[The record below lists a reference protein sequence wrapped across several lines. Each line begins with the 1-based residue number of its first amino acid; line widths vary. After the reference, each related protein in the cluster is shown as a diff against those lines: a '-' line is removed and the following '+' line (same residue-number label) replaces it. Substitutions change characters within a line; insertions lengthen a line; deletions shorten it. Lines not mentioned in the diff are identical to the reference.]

1 MAQALLCCP
10 DQSLRPQAAP
20 RPGNKPP
27 LTSLATPPY
36 TSPHPPRSPPTRA
49 QSGDH
54 TGAIHIMSST
64 RAANRR
70 PTRNTFTHSLLFLAV
85 CEALSYSSLTL
96 AADTTSDNPL
106 DTVVVIGNR
115 GQARTLAD
123 SPAPVDVISSK
134 QLLATGQG
142 DLTAALNKV
151 LPSLNQ
157 PTSSG
162 FGSTSVVR
170 PISLRGLNG
179 DQVLVLVNGKR
190 RHNSALL
197 NTGTYLNSGSQP
209 VDLDMI
215 PTALV
220 DHVEVLRD
228 GASAQYGSDA
238 IGGVINIV
246 LKQTDHGGSLTTRY
260 GQNFEN
266 GDGAT
271 TRQTG
276 DLGLSLP
283 NDGFINLALDVKK
296 QNTSDRSDDA
306 PYTDSAGNTSE
317 RHTYYGTGLPQARNF
332 SFGYNAE
339 LPVDDALTLYSF
351 STYTRRNS
359 EKPLAFHQPASFD
372 GIATPFPEGIE
383 DTLRFIEND
392 FQVAFGG
399 KGKAAGW
406 DYDLSSTYGQDH
418 AEATL
423 RHTYNLSFG
432 PDSPTSVD
440 TGAKTFSQWTNNLD
454 LTRAFDL
461 GLAKPTQISWGLE
474 QRFESYK
481 IGKGDYDSY
490 ALGDFSTGASGAP
503 IAPGTI
509 SGAGTTPADAAEKS
523 RTSVAGYGEI
533 GQDLTDKWHVD
544 LAGRY
549 EHYNDGSGTT
559 TNGKFSTRYQLT
571 PILAVRGTFSTGFR
585 APSLSQQIYSSTSQ
599 TSVNGNLFDYRN
611 VAVDSTVAKALGA
624 TTLKP
629 EKSTNIGFGL
639 TLQPIDNASVTLD
652 AYQIKIKD
660 RIAQTG
666 YLGGT
671 PQIEAILAA
680 AGLPTNQAVTYF
692 TNALDTTTR
701 GVDLVGDYRQ
711 DIGAYGNLRYT
722 LGFNWNTTA
731 IDAIHASDAAQ
742 QALGPDGGYDR
753 QRQGN
758 LKYGLPDSKLLLGT
772 VWSIDKF
779 EIGLNLTRYG
789 EYTQYGTAAIYDR
802 SFSAAWI
809 TDLNVDYHLTK
820 SLTLNAGANNVF
832 NLYPERTNLPS
843 ASGAYPYGN
852 FSPYGTT
859 GGYWYTGLTYNF

>member
-1 MAQALLCCP
+1 MNA
-10 DQSLRPQAAP
+10 SR
-20 RPGNKPP
+20 
-27 LTSLATPPY
+27 
-36 TSPHPPRSPPTRA
+36 
-49 QSGDH
+49 
-54 TGAIHIMSST
+54 
-64 RAANRR
+64 RR
-70 PTRNTFTHSLLFLAV
+70 PHKAFAHTLLFVAL
-85 CEALSYSSLTL
+85 CEAASYSSLTL
-96 AADTTSDNPL
+96 AADAPASDNPL

-115 GQARTLAD
+115 GQARTLAE

-142 DLTAALNKV
+142 DLTRALSKV

-157 PTSSG
+157 PASSG

-197 NTGTYLNSGSQP
+197 NNGTYLNSGSQP

-238 IGGVINIV
+238 IGGVVNVV
-246 LKQTDHGGSLTTRY
+246 LKQTDHGGSLSTSY
-260 GQNFEN
+260 GQNYEN
-266 GDGAT
+266 GDGET

-276 DLGLSLP
+276 NVGLALP

-296 QNTSDRSDDA
+296 QKISDRSDNA
-306 PYTDSAGNTSE
+306 PYTDSAGNTSLQ
-317 RHTYYGTGLPQARNF
+317 HTYYGTGLPEARNF
-332 SFGYNAE
+332 SLGYNAE

-359 EKPLAFHQPASFD
+359 EKPLAFHQPASFG
-372 GIATPFPEGIE
+372 GIATPFPEGVE

-399 KGKAAGW
+399 KGELGGW
-406 DYDLSSTYGQDH
+406 NYDLSSTYGQDH

-423 RHTYNLSFG
+423 RHTYNLSYG

-440 TGAKTFSQWTNNLD
+440 TGVKTFSQWTNNLD

-461 GLAKPTQISWGLE
+461 GLYKPTQISWGLE
-474 QRFESYK
+474 QRYENYK
-481 IGKGDYDSY
+481 IGKGDYASY
-490 ALGDFSTGASGAP
+490 ARGPYGGAL

-509 SGAGTTPADAAEKS
+509 SGAGTTPEDAAQKG
-523 RTSVAGYGEI
+523 RTSLAGYGEI
-533 GQDLTDKWHVD
+533 GQDLTDKWHID

-559 TNGKFSTRYQLT
+559 TNGKFATRYQLT
-571 PILAVRGTFSTGFR
+571 PILAVRGSFSTGFR
-585 APSLSQQIYSSTSQ
+585 APSLAQQIYSSTSQ
-599 TSVNGNLFDYRN
+599 TSVNGQLFDYRN
-611 VAVDSTVAKALGA
+611 VAVNSDVAKALGA
-624 TTLKP
+624 DTLKP
-629 EKSTNIGFGL
+629 EKSTNFGLGL
-639 TLQPIDNASVTLD
+639 TLQPTEATSITLD

-671 PQIEAILAA
+671 PQISAILAA
-680 AGLPTNQAVTYF
+680 AGLNPNQAVTYF

-701 GVDLVGDYRQ
+701 GIDLVGDYRQ
-711 DIGAYGNLRYT
+711 SIGAYGNLRYT
-722 LGFNWNTTA
+722 LGFNWNTTQ
-731 IDAIHASDAAQ
+731 IDDIHASSVAQ
-742 QALGPDGGYDR
+742 QALGPTGGYDR

-758 LKYGLPDSKLLLGT
+758 LKYGLPQSKLLLGT
-772 VWSIDKF
+772 TWTWEKLEV
-779 EIGLNLTRYG
+779 GLNLTRYG
-789 EYTQYGTAAIYDR
+789 EYTQYGTAETFDR
-802 SFSAAWI
+802 TFSPAWI
-809 TDLNVDYHLTK
+809 TDLNIDYHLTPAI
-820 SLTLNAGANNVF
+820 TLNAGANNLF
-832 NLYPERTNLPS
+832 NKYPERTDL
-843 ASGAYPYGN
+843 ASSSGGFPYGN

-859 GGYWYTGLTYNF
+859 GGYWYTGVTYNF

>member
-1 MAQALLCCP
+1 MT
-10 DQSLRPQAAP
+10 SSR
-20 RPGNKPP
+20 
-27 LTSLATPPY
+27 LTGL
-36 TSPHPPRSPPTRA
+36 
-49 QSGDH
+49 
-54 TGAIHIMSST
+54 
-64 RAANRR
+64 RR
-70 PTRNTFTHSLLFLAV
+70 PRKTFAHSLLFLAL
-85 CEALSYSSLTL
+85 CEAAGAGSPLL
-96 AADTTSDNPL
+96 AAESKSDNPL
-106 DTVVVIGNR
+106 DTVVVVGNR
-115 GQARTLAD
+115 GQARTLAE

-134 QLLATGQG
+134 QLLATGQP
-142 DLTAALNKV
+142 DLTRALSRV

-157 PTSSG
+157 PASSG

-197 NTGTYLNSGSQP
+197 NNGTYLNSGSQP

-220 DHVEVLRD
+220 DHVEILRD

-238 IGGVINIV
+238 IGGVVNIV
-246 LKQTDHGGSLTTRY
+246 LKQTDHGGSLSTSY
-260 GQNFEN
+260 GQNYEN
-266 GDGAT
+266 GDGETA
-271 TRQTG
+271 RQTG
-276 DLGLSLP
+276 NVGLALP
-283 NDGFINLALDVKK
+283 NDGFINLGVDIKHQK
-296 QNTSDRSDDA
+296 ISDRSDNA
-306 PYTDSAGNTSE
+306 PYTDSAGNTSLQ
-317 RHTYYGTGLPQARNF
+317 HTYYGTGLPEARNF
-332 SFGYNAE
+332 SLGYNAE
-339 LPVDDALTLYSF
+339 LPVSDALTLYSF

-359 EKPLAFHQPASFD
+359 EKPLAFHQPSTFD

-399 KGKAAGW
+399 KGNVAGW

-423 RHTYNLSFG
+423 RHTYNLSYG
-432 PDSPTSVD
+432 LDSPTSVD
-440 TGAKTFSQWTNNLD
+440 TGVKTFSQWTNNLD

-474 QRFESYK
+474 QRYENYK
-481 IGKGDYDSY
+481 IGKGDYASY
-490 ALGDFSTGASGAP
+490 ASGPFTTGASGNP

-509 SGAGTTPADAAEKS
+509 SGAGTTPADAAEKG
-523 RTSVAGYGEI
+523 RTSLAGYGEI

-559 TNGKFSTRYQLT
+559 TNGKLATRYQLT
-571 PILAVRGTFSTGFR
+571 PILAVRGSFSTGFR
-585 APSLSQQIYSSTSQ
+585 APSLAQQIYSSTSQ
-599 TSVNGNLFDYRN
+599 SNVNGNLFDYRN
-611 VAVDSTVAKALGA
+611 VAVDSAVAKALGA
-624 TTLKP
+624 STLKP
-629 EKSTNIGFGL
+629 EKSTNFGLGL
-639 TLQPIDNASVTLD
+639 TLQPTDATSITLD

-671 PQIEAILAA
+671 PQITAILAA
-680 AGLPTNQAVTYF
+680 AGLPTNQSVTYF

-701 GVDLVGDYRQ
+701 GIDLVGDYRQ
-711 DIGAYGNLRYT
+711 ALGAYGSVRYT
-722 LGFNWNTTA
+722 LGFNWNTTE
-731 IDAIHASDAAQ
+731 IDDIHASPVAQ
-742 QALGPDGGYDR
+742 QALGPTGGYDR

-758 LKYGLPDSKLLLGT
+758 LKHGLPESKLLLGAT
-772 VWSIDKF
+772 WTIDKF

-789 EYTQYGTAAIYDR
+789 EYTQYGTTEAFDR
-802 SFSAAWI
+802 TFSPTWI
-809 TDLNVDYHLTK
+809 TDLNLDYHLTS
-820 SLTLNAGANNVF
+820 SLTLTAGANNLF
-832 NLYPERTNLPS
+832 NVYPERTHLPS
-843 ASGAYPYGN
+843 SSGAFPYGN

>member
-1 MAQALLCCP
+1 MNA
-10 DQSLRPQAAP
+10 SR
-20 RPGNKPP
+20 
-27 LTSLATPPY
+27 
-36 TSPHPPRSPPTRA
+36 
-49 QSGDH
+49 
-54 TGAIHIMSST
+54 
-64 RAANRR
+64 RR
-70 PTRNTFTHSLLFLAV
+70 PHKAFAHTLLFVAL
-85 CEALSYSSLTL
+85 CEAASYSSLTL
-96 AADTTSDNPL
+96 AADAPASDNPL

-115 GQARTLAD
+115 GQARTLAE

-142 DLTAALNKV
+142 DLTRALSKV

-157 PTSSG
+157 PASSG

-197 NTGTYLNSGSQP
+197 NNGTYLNSGSQP

-238 IGGVINIV
+238 IGGVVNVV
-246 LKQTDHGGSLTTRY
+246 LKQTDHGGSLSTSY
-260 GQNFEN
+260 GQNYEN
-266 GDGAT
+266 GDGET

-276 DLGLSLP
+276 NVGLALP

-296 QNTSDRSDDA
+296 QKISDRSDNA
-306 PYTDSAGNTSE
+306 PYTDSAGNTSLQ
-317 RHTYYGTGLPQARNF
+317 HTYYGTGLPEARNF
-332 SFGYNAE
+332 SLGYNAE

-359 EKPLAFHQPASFD
+359 EKPLAFHQPASFG
-372 GIATPFPEGIE
+372 GIATPFPEGVE

-399 KGKAAGW
+399 KGELGGW
-406 DYDLSSTYGQDH
+406 NYDLSSTYGQDH

-423 RHTYNLSFG
+423 RHTYNLSYG

-440 TGAKTFSQWTNNLD
+440 TGVKTFSQWTNNLD

-461 GLAKPTQISWGLE
+461 GLYKPTQISWGLE
-474 QRFESYK
+474 QRYENYK
-481 IGKGDYDSY
+481 IGKGDYASY
-490 ALGDFSTGASGAP
+490 ARGPYGGAL

-509 SGAGTTPADAAEKS
+509 SGAGTTPEDAAQKG
-523 RTSVAGYGEI
+523 RTSLAGYGEI
-533 GQDLTDKWHVD
+533 GQDLTDKWHID

-559 TNGKFSTRYQLT
+559 TNGKFATRYQLT
-571 PILAVRGTFSTGFR
+571 PILAVRGSFSTGFR
-585 APSLSQQIYSSTSQ
+585 APSLAQQIYSSTSQ
-599 TSVNGNLFDYRN
+599 TSVNGQLFDYRN
-611 VAVDSTVAKALGA
+611 VAVNSDVAKALGA
-624 TTLKP
+624 DTLKP
-629 EKSTNIGFGL
+629 EKSTNFGLGL
-639 TLQPIDNASVTLD
+639 TLQPTEATSITLD

-671 PQIEAILAA
+671 PQISAILAA
-680 AGLPTNQAVTYF
+680 AGLNPNQAVTYF

-711 DIGAYGNLRYT
+711 SIGAYGNLRYT
-722 LGFNWNTTA
+722 LGFNWNTTQ
-731 IDAIHASDAAQ
+731 IDDIHASSVAQ
-742 QALGPDGGYDR
+742 QALGPTGGYDR

-758 LKYGLPDSKLLLGT
+758 LKYGLPQSKLLLGT
-772 VWSIDKF
+772 TWTWEKLEV
-779 EIGLNLTRYG
+779 GLNLTRYG
-789 EYTQYGTAAIYDR
+789 EYTQYGTAETFDR
-802 SFSAAWI
+802 TFSPAWI
-809 TDLNVDYHLTK
+809 TDLNIDYHLTPAI
-820 SLTLNAGANNVF
+820 TLNAGANNLF
-832 NLYPERTNLPS
+832 NKYPERTDL
-843 ASGAYPYGN
+843 ASSSGGFPYGN

-859 GGYWYTGLTYNF
+859 GGYWYTGVTYNF

>member
-1 MAQALLCCP
+1 MT
-10 DQSLRPQAAP
+10 SSR
-20 RPGNKPP
+20 
-27 LTSLATPPY
+27 LTGL
-36 TSPHPPRSPPTRA
+36 
-49 QSGDH
+49 
-54 TGAIHIMSST
+54 
-64 RAANRR
+64 RR
-70 PTRNTFTHSLLFLAV
+70 PRKTFAHSLLFLAL
-85 CEALSYSSLTL
+85 CEAAGAGSPLL
-96 AADTTSDNPL
+96 AAESKSDNPL
-106 DTVVVIGNR
+106 DTVVVVGNR
-115 GQARTLAD
+115 GQARTLAE

-134 QLLATGQG
+134 QLLATGQP
-142 DLTAALNKV
+142 DLTRALSRV

-157 PTSSG
+157 PASSG

-170 PISLRGLNG
+170 PISMRGLNG

-197 NTGTYLNSGSQP
+197 NNGTYLNSGSQP

-220 DHVEVLRD
+220 DHVEILRD

-238 IGGVINIV
+238 IGGVVNIV
-246 LKQTDHGGSLTTRY
+246 LKQTDHGGSLSTSY
-260 GQNFEN
+260 GQNYEN
-266 GDGAT
+266 GDGET
-271 TRQTG
+271 VRQTG
-276 DLGLSLP
+276 NVGLALP
-283 NDGFINLALDVKK
+283 NDGFINLGVDIKHQK
-296 QNTSDRSDDA
+296 ISDRSDNA
-306 PYTDSAGNTSE
+306 PYTDSAGNTSLQ
-317 RHTYYGTGLPQARNF
+317 HTYYGTGLPEARNF
-332 SFGYNAE
+332 SLGYNAE
-339 LPVDDALTLYSF
+339 LPVSDALTLYSF

-359 EKPLAFHQPASFD
+359 EKPLAFHQPSTFD

-399 KGKAAGW
+399 KGNVAGW

-423 RHTYNLSFG
+423 RHTYNLSYG
-432 PDSPTSVD
+432 LDSPTSVD
-440 TGAKTFSQWTNNLD
+440 TGVKTFSQWTNNLD

-474 QRFESYK
+474 QRYENYK
-481 IGKGDYDSY
+481 IGKGDYASY
-490 ALGDFSTGASGAP
+490 ASGPFTTGASGNP

-509 SGAGTTPADAAEKS
+509 SGAGTTPADAAEKG
-523 RTSVAGYGEI
+523 RTSLAGYGEI

-559 TNGKFSTRYQLT
+559 TNGKLATRYQLT
-571 PILAVRGTFSTGFR
+571 PILAVRGSFSTGFR
-585 APSLSQQIYSSTSQ
+585 APSLAQQIYSSTSQ
-599 TSVNGNLFDYRN
+599 SNVNGNLFDYRN
-611 VAVDSTVAKALGA
+611 VAVDSAVAKALGA
-624 TTLKP
+624 STLKP
-629 EKSTNIGFGL
+629 EKSTNFGLGL
-639 TLQPIDNASVTLD
+639 TLQPTDATSITLD

-671 PQIEAILAA
+671 PQITAILAA
-680 AGLPTNQAVTYF
+680 AGLPTNQSVTYF

-701 GVDLVGDYRQ
+701 GIDLVGDYRQ
-711 DIGAYGNLRYT
+711 ALGAYGSVRYT
-722 LGFNWNTTA
+722 LGFNWNTTE
-731 IDAIHASDAAQ
+731 IDDIHASPVAQ
-742 QALGPDGGYDR
+742 QALGPTGGYDR

-758 LKYGLPDSKLLLGT
+758 LKHGLPESKLLLGAT
-772 VWSIDKF
+772 WTIDKF

-789 EYTQYGTAAIYDR
+789 EYTQYGTTEAFDR
-802 SFSAAWI
+802 TFSPTWI
-809 TDLNVDYHLTK
+809 TDLNLDYHLTS
-820 SLTLNAGANNVF
+820 SLTLTAGANNLF
-832 NLYPERTNLPS
+832 NVYPERTHLPS
-843 ASGAYPYGN
+843 SSGAFPYGN

>member
-1 MAQALLCCP
+1 MNA
-10 DQSLRPQAAP
+10 SR
-20 RPGNKPP
+20 
-27 LTSLATPPY
+27 
-36 TSPHPPRSPPTRA
+36 
-49 QSGDH
+49 
-54 TGAIHIMSST
+54 
-64 RAANRR
+64 RR
-70 PTRNTFTHSLLFLAV
+70 PHKAFAHTLLFVAL
-85 CEALSYSSLTL
+85 CEAASYGSLTL
-96 AADTTSDNPL
+96 AADAPASDNPL

-115 GQARTLAD
+115 GQARTLAE

-142 DLTAALNKV
+142 DLTRALSKV

-157 PTSSG
+157 PASSG

-197 NTGTYLNSGSQP
+197 NNGTYLNSGSQP

-238 IGGVINIV
+238 IGGVVNVV
-246 LKQTDHGGSLTTRY
+246 LKQTDHGGSLSTSY
-260 GQNFEN
+260 GQNYEN
-266 GDGAT
+266 GDGET

-276 DLGLSLP
+276 NVGLALP

-296 QNTSDRSDDA
+296 QKISDRSDNA
-306 PYTDSAGNTSE
+306 PYTDSAGNTSLQ
-317 RHTYYGTGLPQARNF
+317 HTYYGTGLPEARNF
-332 SFGYNAE
+332 SLGYNAE

-359 EKPLAFHQPASFD
+359 EKPLAFHQPASFG
-372 GIATPFPEGIE
+372 GIATPFPEGVE

-399 KGKAAGW
+399 KGELGGW
-406 DYDLSSTYGQDH
+406 NYDLSSTYGQDH

-423 RHTYNLSFG
+423 RHTYNLSYG

-440 TGAKTFSQWTNNLD
+440 TGVKTFSQWTNNLD

-461 GLAKPTQISWGLE
+461 GLYKPTQISWGLE
-474 QRFESYK
+474 QRYENYK
-481 IGKGDYDSY
+481 IGKGDYASY
-490 ALGDFSTGASGAP
+490 ARGPYGGAL

-509 SGAGTTPADAAEKS
+509 SGAGTTPEDAAQKG
-523 RTSVAGYGEI
+523 RTSLAGYGEI
-533 GQDLTDKWHVD
+533 GQDLTDKWHID

-559 TNGKFSTRYQLT
+559 TNGKFATRYQLT
-571 PILAVRGTFSTGFR
+571 PILAVRGSFSTGFR
-585 APSLSQQIYSSTSQ
+585 APSLAQQIYSSTSQ
-599 TSVNGNLFDYRN
+599 TSVNGQLFDYRN
-611 VAVDSTVAKALGA
+611 VAVNSDVAKALGA
-624 TTLKP
+624 DTLKP
-629 EKSTNIGFGL
+629 EKSTNFGLGL
-639 TLQPIDNASVTLD
+639 TLQPTEATSITLD

-671 PQIEAILAA
+671 PQISAILAA
-680 AGLPTNQAVTYF
+680 AGLNPNQAVTYF

-711 DIGAYGNLRYT
+711 SIGAYGNLRYT
-722 LGFNWNTTA
+722 LGFNWNTTQ
-731 IDAIHASDAAQ
+731 IDDIHASSVAQ
-742 QALGPDGGYDR
+742 QALGPTGGYDR

-758 LKYGLPDSKLLLGT
+758 LKYGLPQSKLLLGT
-772 VWSIDKF
+772 TWTWEKLEV
-779 EIGLNLTRYG
+779 GLNLTRYG
-789 EYTQYGTAAIYDR
+789 EYTQYGTAETFDR
-802 SFSAAWI
+802 TFSPAWI
-809 TDLNVDYHLTK
+809 TDLNIDYHLTPAI
-820 SLTLNAGANNVF
+820 TLNAGANNLF
-832 NLYPERTNLPS
+832 NKYPERTDL
-843 ASGAYPYGN
+843 ASSSGGFPYGN

-859 GGYWYTGLTYNF
+859 GGYWYTGVTYNF

>member
-1 MAQALLCCP
+1 MRSSIRTA
-10 DQSLRPQAAP
+10 LRP
-20 RPGNKPP
+20 
-27 LTSLATPPY
+27 
-36 TSPHPPRSPPTRA
+36 PHKA
-49 QSGDH
+49 F
-54 TGAIHIMSST
+54 AY
-64 RAANRR
+64 
-70 PTRNTFTHSLLFLAV
+70 SLLFLALA
-85 CEALSYSSLTL
+85 EAAPVL
-96 AADTTSDNPL
+96 AADNPL

-115 GQARTLAD
+115 GQARTLAE

-142 DLTAALNKV
+142 DLTRALSRV

-157 PTSSG
+157 PASSG

-197 NTGTYLNSGSQP
+197 NNGTYLNSGSQP

-238 IGGVINIV
+238 IGGVVNIV
-246 LKQTDHGGSLTTRY
+246 LKQTDHGGSVSTTY
-260 GQNFEN
+260 GQNYEN
-266 GDGAT
+266 GDGET
-271 TRQTG
+271 NRQTG
-276 DLGLSLP
+276 NIGLALP
-283 NDGFINLALDVKK
+283 NDGFINLALDVKQQK
-296 QNTSDRSDDA
+296 VSDRSDKA
-306 PYTDSAGNTSE
+306 PYTDSAGNTSLQ
-317 RHTYYGTGLPQARNF
+317 HTYYGTGLPEARNF
-332 SFGYNAE
+332 SLGYNAE
-339 LPVDDALTLYSF
+339 LPVNDSLSLYSF

-372 GIATPFPEGIE
+372 GIATPFPEGVE

-399 KGKAAGW
+399 KGTALGW
-406 DYDLSSTYGQDH
+406 DYDLSTTYGQDH

-423 RHTYNLSFG
+423 RHTYNLSYG
-432 PDSPTSVD
+432 ADSPTSVD
-440 TGAKTFSQWTNNLD
+440 TGVKTFSQWTNNLD

-461 GLAKPTQISWGLE
+461 GLARPTQVSWGLE
-474 QRFESYK
+474 QRYENYK
-481 IGKGDYDSY
+481 IGKGDYASY
-490 ALGDFSTGASGAP
+490 ASGPFTTGASGNP

-509 SGAGTTPADAAEKS
+509 SGAGTTPADAAEKG
-523 RTSVAGYGEI
+523 RTSVGAYAEI
-533 GQDLTDKWHVD
+533 GQDLTEKWHVD

-549 EHYNDGSGTT
+549 EDYNDGSGTT
-559 TNGKFSTRYQLT
+559 SNGKFSTRYQLT

-585 APSLSQQIYSSTSQ
+585 APSLAQQIYSSTSQ
-599 TSVNGNLFDYRN
+599 SNVNGNLIDYRN
-611 VAVDSTVAKALGA
+611 VAVDSAVAKALGA

-629 EKSTNIGFGL
+629 EKSTNFGLGL
-639 TLQPIDNASVTLD
+639 TLQPSDNTSITLD

-671 PQIEAILAA
+671 PQINAILAA
-680 AGLPTNQAVTYF
+680 AGLATNQSVTYF

-701 GVDLVGDYRQ
+701 GIDLVGDYRQ
-711 DIGAYGNLRYT
+711 DLGAWGGVRYN
-722 LGFNWNTTA
+722 LGFNWNTTE
-731 IDAIHASDAAQ
+731 IDDIHASSVAQ
-742 QALGPDGGYDR
+742 QALGPTGGYDR

-758 LKYGLPDSKLLLGT
+758 LKHGLPESKLLLGAT
-772 VWSIDKF
+772 WTFQQLELS
-779 EIGLNLTRYG
+779 LNLTRYG
-789 EYTQYGTAAIYDR
+789 EYTQYGTLETYDR
-802 SFSAAWI
+802 TFSPAWI
-809 TDLNVDYHLTK
+809 TDLNLDYHLTK
-820 SLTLNAGANNVF
+820 DLTLTAGANNLF
-832 NLYPERTNLPS
+832 NKYPERTHL
-843 ASGAYPYGN
+843 ASTSGGFPYGN

-859 GGYWYTGLTYNF
+859 GGYWYTGLSYNF

>member
-1 MAQALLCCP
+1 MNA
-10 DQSLRPQAAP
+10 SR
-20 RPGNKPP
+20 
-27 LTSLATPPY
+27 
-36 TSPHPPRSPPTRA
+36 
-49 QSGDH
+49 
-54 TGAIHIMSST
+54 
-64 RAANRR
+64 RR
-70 PTRNTFTHSLLFLAV
+70 PHKAFAHTLLFVAL
-85 CEALSYSSLTL
+85 CEAASYSSLTL
-96 AADTTSDNPL
+96 AADAPASDNPL

-115 GQARTLAD
+115 GQARTLAE

-142 DLTAALNKV
+142 DLTRALSKV

-157 PTSSG
+157 PASSG

-197 NTGTYLNSGSQP
+197 NNGTYLNSGSQP

-238 IGGVINIV
+238 IGGVVNVV
-246 LKQTDHGGSLTTRY
+246 LKQTDHGGSLSTSY
-260 GQNFEN
+260 GQNYEN
-266 GDGAT
+266 GDGET

-276 DLGLSLP
+276 NIGLALP

-296 QNTSDRSDDA
+296 QKISDRSDKA
-306 PYTDSAGNTSE
+306 PYTDSAGNTSLQ
-317 RHTYYGTGLPQARNF
+317 HTYYGTGLPEARNF
-332 SFGYNAE
+332 SLGYNAE

-359 EKPLAFHQPASFD
+359 EKPLAFHQPASFG
-372 GIATPFPEGIE
+372 GIATPFPEGVE

-399 KGKAAGW
+399 KGEVAGW

-423 RHTYNLSFG
+423 RHTYNLSYG

-440 TGAKTFSQWTNNLD
+440 TGVKTFSQWTNNLD

-461 GLAKPTQISWGLE
+461 GLYKPTQISWGVE
-474 QRFESYK
+474 QRYENYK
-481 IGKGDYDSY
+481 IGKGDYASY
-490 ALGDFSTGASGAP
+490 ARGPYGGAL

-509 SGAGTTPADAAEKS
+509 SGAGTTPEDAAEKG
-523 RTSVAGYGEI
+523 RTSLAGYGEI
-533 GQDLTDKWHVD
+533 GQDFTDKWHVD

-559 TNGKFSTRYQLT
+559 TNGKISTRYQLT

-585 APSLSQQIYSSTSQ
+585 APSLAQQIYSSTSQ
-599 TSVNGNLFDYRN
+599 TSVNGQLFDYRN
-611 VAVDSTVAKALGA
+611 VAVDSDVAKALGA
-624 TTLKP
+624 STLKP
-629 EKSTNIGFGL
+629 EKSTNFGLGL
-639 TLQPIDNASVTLD
+639 TLQPTDATSITLD

-671 PQIEAILAA
+671 PQISAILAA
-680 AGLPTNQAVTYF
+680 AGLNPNQAVTYF

-711 DIGAYGNLRYT
+711 SIGAYGNLRYT
-722 LGFNWNTTA
+722 LGFNWNTTQ
-731 IDAIHASDAAQ
+731 IDEIHASSVAQ
-742 QALGPDGGYDR
+742 QALGPTGGYDR

-758 LKYGLPDSKLLLGT
+758 LKYGLPQSKLLLGT
-772 VWSIDKF
+772 TWTYDKL
-779 EIGLNLTRYG
+779 EVGLNLTRYG
-789 EYTQYGTAAIYDR
+789 EYTQYGTAETFDR
-802 SFSAAWI
+802 TFSPAWI
-809 TDLNVDYHLTK
+809 TDLNIDYHLTPAI
-820 SLTLNAGANNVF
+820 TLNAGANNLF
-832 NLYPERTNLPS
+832 NKYPERTHL
-843 ASGAYPYGN
+843 ASSSGGFPYGN

-859 GGYWYTGLTYNF
+859 GGYWYTGVTYNF

>member
-1 MAQALLCCP
+1 MI
-10 DQSLRPQAAP
+10 S
-20 RPGNKPP
+20 
-27 LTSLATPPY
+27 SSATGVRQ
-36 TSPHPPRSPPTRA
+36 PHR
-49 QSGDH
+49 
-54 TGAIHIMSST
+54 
-64 RAANRR
+64 
-70 PTRNTFTHSLLFLAV
+70 TFAHSLLFIAL
-85 CEALSYSSLTL
+85 CEALTYGSAAL
-96 AADTTSDNPL
+96 AADSDNPL

-115 GQARTLAD
+115 GQARTLAE
-123 SPAPVDVISSK
+123 SPSPVDVISSK

-142 DLTAALNKV
+142 DLTRALSRV

-157 PTSSG
+157 PASSG

-197 NTGTYLNSGSQP
+197 NNGTFLNSGSQP

-238 IGGVINIV
+238 IGGVVNIV
-246 LKQTDHGGSLTTRY
+246 LKQTDHGGSLSTSY
-260 GQNFEN
+260 GQNYEN
-266 GDGAT
+266 GDGETA
-271 TRQTG
+271 RQTG
-276 DLGLSLP
+276 NVGLALP

-296 QNTSDRSDDA
+296 QRVSDRSDDA
-306 PYTDSAGNTSE
+306 PYTDSAGNTSS
-317 RHTYYGTGLPQARNF
+317 RHTYYGTGLPESRNF
-332 SFGYNAE
+332 SLGYNAE
-339 LPVDDALTLYSF
+339 LPVNDALSLYSF

-399 KGKAAGW
+399 KGKFADW

-423 RHTYNLSFG
+423 RHTYNLSYG
-432 PDSPTSVD
+432 QDSPTSVD
-440 TGAKTFSQWTNNLD
+440 TGVKTFSQWTNNLD
-454 LTRAFDL
+454 LTRAFDF

-474 QRFESYK
+474 QRYENYK
-481 IGKGDYDSY
+481 IGKGDYASY
-490 ALGDFSTGASGAP
+490 ASGPYTTGASGNP

-509 SGAGTTPADAAEKS
+509 SGAGTTPADAAQRG
-523 RTSVAGYGEI
+523 RTSLAGYGEI

-559 TNGKFSTRYQLT
+559 TNGKLSTRYQLT
-571 PILAVRGTFSTGFR
+571 PTLAVRGTYSTGFR
-585 APSLSQQIYSSTSQ
+585 APSLAQQIYSSTSQ
-599 TSVNGNLFDYRN
+599 SNVNGNLIDYRN
-611 VAVDSTVAKALGA
+611 VAVDSDVAKALGA
-624 TTLKP
+624 STLKP
-629 EKSTNIGFGL
+629 EKSTNISVGL
-639 TLQPIDNASVTLD
+639 TFQPSDASSVTLD
-652 AYQIKIKD
+652 AYQIKIRD

-671 PQIEAILAA
+671 PQIAAILAA
-680 AGLPTNQAVTYF
+680 AGLNTNQSVTYF

-701 GVDLVGDYRQ
+701 GIDLVGDYRQ
-711 DIGAYGNLRYT
+711 NLGAYGGLRYT
-722 LGFNWNTTA
+722 LGFNWNTTQ
-731 IDAIHASDAAQ
+731 IDDIHASPVAQ
-742 QALGPDGGYDR
+742 QALGPTGGYDR

-758 LKYGLPDSKLLLGT
+758 LKHGLPESKLLLGT
-772 VWSIDKF
+772 TWTIDKF

-789 EYTQYGTAAIYDR
+789 EYTQYGTTENFDR
-802 SFSAAWI
+802 TFSPAWI
-809 TDLNVDYHLTK
+809 TDLNLDYHLNAA
-820 SLTLNAGANNVF
+820 LTLNAGANNLF
-832 NLYPERTNLPS
+832 NKYPERTGLPS
-843 ASGAYPYGN
+843 SSGAFPYGN